1 VKRIRVSEEQV
12 TVAQSN
18 TDILQHRPRAFRD
31 RCQAG
36 RVLAPLL
43 RQYAGRSD
51 VVVLAL
57 PRGGV
62 PIAYEIA
69 VAIGAPLEV
78 FTVRKLG
85 VPGNEEFAMGAIV
98 LDEGVIEGLRISHSE
113 VVRIAE
119 RERQELERREHLYR
133 DHRPYPE
140 LEGKIVIL
148 VDDGIATGASMLA
161 AVSALRQKDPAKII
175 VAVPV
180 APVESCAL
188 LRRHADEVICYS
200 TPEHFGGVGAWYDDF
215 SQVTDDE
222 VRALLNQAALRG
234 AS

>member
-1 VKRIRVSEEQV
+1 M
-12 TVAQSN
+12 AQSN
-18 TDILQHRPRAFRD
+18 ADILQHGPRAFRD
-31 RCQAG
+31 RRQAG

-43 RQYAGRSD
+43 RQYAGRRD

-62 PIAYEIA
+62 PIAYEVA
-69 VAIGAPLEV
+69 VAIGAPLDV

-85 VPGNEEFAMGAIV
+85 VPGHEEFAMGAIASGGASV

-133 DHRPYPE
+133 DHRPYPQ
-140 LEGKIVIL
+140 LDGKIIIL

-161 AVSALRQKDPAKII
+161 AVQKDPGKII

-180 APVESCAL
+180 AAVESCAL
-188 LRRHADEVICYS
+188 LRKHADEVICYS
-200 TPEHFGGVGAWYDDF
+200 TPEHFGGVGAWYQDF
-215 SQVTDDE
+215 SQVTDGE
-222 VRALLNQAALRG
+222 VRALLNQASLRS